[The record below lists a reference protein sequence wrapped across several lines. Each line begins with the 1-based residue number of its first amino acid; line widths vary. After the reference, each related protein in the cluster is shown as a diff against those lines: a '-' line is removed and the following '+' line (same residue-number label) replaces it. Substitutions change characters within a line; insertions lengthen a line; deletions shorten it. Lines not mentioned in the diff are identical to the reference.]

1 MTSIAAP
8 VCKWYAT
15 ELLRSGAYPSAVLSG
30 IVPDRD
36 HLDNGGYH
44 VSIDDLVRYGN
55 GGDYSN
61 RNPLDK
67 APPVT
72 KTGRTYSC
80 AVDISMSTADMKRHH
95 ARVRAVWLNRTTDT
109 RAKYVN
115 AINTWDGSGDA
126 IRYNFVKGT
135 TERASPD
142 HKWHEHEEWPR
153 AYADDVRDSTAAWR
167 AARAHLSIAV
177 GQSHDA
183 WQRQEKLG
191 PYAPKPGPPKPT
203 PTKPPA
209 PTTPP
214 APPAYTED
222 DDTMII
228 ETRALPPSYAYTSDG
243 KLAADPAG
251 DGELGLTILALPP
264 AGHPEHRWGKT
275 RKLYVS
281 LAGDHLGADGARVRV
296 AINDGKAWHV
306 KTYTVTDAG
315 GRLTATVPP
324 PATQSAYVIT
334 VGRLAPN
341 PDTNVEDIPAGAVTV
356 LAEILETA

>member
-1 MTSIAAP
+1 MTTVNP
-8 VCKWYAT
+8 PTLKWYAG

-30 IVPDRD
+30 IAPDRD

-44 VSIDDLVRYGN
+44 VSIDDLIRYGN
-55 GGDYSN
+55 AGDYSN

-72 KTGRTYSC
+72 AAGRKNAC

-95 ARVRAVWLNRTTDT
+95 ARVRAVWLNRDTDT

-135 TERASPD
+135 SERASSD
-142 HKWHEHEEWPR
+142 HQWHEHEEWPR
-153 AYADDVRDSTAAWR
+153 AYADDVRDETAAWR

-177 GQSHDA
+177 GQSHDG
-183 WQRQEKLG
+183 WLRQEKLG
-191 PYAPKPGPPKPT
+191 PYAPKPGPPKPA
-203 PTKPPA
+203 PT

-222 DDTMII
+222 DTMII
-228 ETRALPPSYAYTSDG
+228 ETRELALLYAYDSAG
-243 KLAADPAG
+243 KLLSSADPEG
-251 DGELGLTILALPP
+251 VGGGEIGLTILSLPP
-264 AGHPEHRWGKT
+264 AGHPEHRWAKT
-275 RKLYVS
+275 RKLYLS
-281 LAGDHLGADGARVRV
+281 LAGDHLGADGARIRV
-296 AINDGKAWHV
+296 AINDGKIWHV
-306 KTYTVTDAG
+306 KTYTVTDKG
-315 GRLTATVPP
+315 GRLSVTVPP
-324 PATQSAYVIT
+324 PATQSAYVISL
-334 VGRLAPN
+334 GRCAPT
-341 PDTNVEDIPAGAVTV
+341 PDTDPDALPDGIVTV